1 MRGKFGQGGKQMNG
15 ISGIGHK
22 TGEYWRP
29 RAEEKAKKGIT
40 EKQDKVVATVPEE
53 KSLQKAVLENVRLA
67 ASDAVAAPAEKDW
80 AEAVEDYLRQL
91 QNQYPGV
98 DFKVITVDEAGDL
111 KKFAASA
118 GAGLHLA
125 VGADF
130 LAKMAVGEDAFTKGK
145 SFIEKILK
153 DLLDTEK
160 DLNIKGVKLKS
171 LGVAVTGSGTVSV
184 WTVQPPPDDYLKKSF
199 DIINNGGMVNYTK
212 EKGGR
217 QVTEIK
223 TPDGIIRF
231 VVTKRL
237 GYAPGRDLARLAQ
250 IRQVGGVRSFLGG
263 MHANLNKIRGD
274 QSLDEKERKIAVAQI
289 EGVIRRAQS
298 KVKNLNSESILAARR
313 RHATES
319 ANIKRAQ
326 ALAEELKRRRTARKS
341 REYAQ
346 INDRFLPLPEE
357 LLRSSKYE
365 ADLRREEAAAAAAAL
380 AAPTVDLSLPA
391 SAITAAVAPADVAV
405 VSQQSFNILA

>member
-1 MRGKFGQGGKQMNG
+1 MNG
-15 ISGIGHK
+15 ISGIGYK
-22 TGEYWRP
+22 TGEYWRL
-29 RAEEKAKKGIT
+29 RTEERAKKGAGT
-40 EKQDKVVATVPEE
+40 KQEKIDTRVPEE
-53 KSLQKAVLENVRLA
+53 KA
-67 ASDAVAAPAEKDW
+67 AQNAPLDAVQNAQEKDW
-80 AEAVEDYLRQL
+80 AKAVEDYIRGLKK
-91 QNQYPGV
+91 QYSGV
-98 DFKVITVDEAGDL
+98 QFKVISPDEADDL
-111 KKFAASA
+111 KQFAASS
-118 GAGLHLA
+118 GSGLHLA
-125 VGADF
+125 IGADF
-130 LAKMAVGEDAFTKGK
+130 LAKMAAGEDAFTKGK
-145 SFIEKILK
+145 SFIEKILG
-153 DLLDTEK
+153 DLLDTSK
-160 DLNIKGVKLKS
+160 DLKAKGVKLKS

-217 QVTEIK
+217 HVTEIK
-223 TPDGIIRF
+223 TPDGTIRF

-237 GYAPGRDLARLAQ
+237 GYTPGRDLTRLAQ
-250 IRQVGGVRSFLGG
+250 IRQVSGVRSFLSG

-274 QSLDEKERKIAVAQI
+274 HSLDENERKLAMAQI
-289 EGVIRRAQS
+289 EGVIRRARS

-319 ANIKRAQ
+319 ENIKRAR

-365 ADLRREEAAAAAAAL
+365 EDLQRQEAAAADIAVPA
-380 AAPTVDLSLPA
+380 VDLSLPA
-391 SAITAAVAPADVAV
+391 SDITVAVAPADVAV
-405 VSQQSFNILA
+405 VAQQSFNILA